1 MILFVEQEL
10 PTPSFPVLFPRRKFL
25 VFFLKLLSPKRSAR
39 LYTRASFTVMI
50 RAPSSAERMM
60 RNNEWWYS
68 LVEQTFLSA
77 AIPADRNVCS
87 TKLYHY
93 PTEES
98 QP

>member
-1 MILFVEQEL
+1 
-10 PTPSFPVLFPRRKFL
+10 
-25 VFFLKLLSPKRSAR
+25 
-39 LYTRASFTVMI
+39 
-50 RAPSSAERMM
+50 M